1 MYLFILESIGTSE
14 LLLIG
19 IVALI
24 FLGPRKMPEMARK
37 IGKLMSEFRNTTNE
51 FKETWQREANFEEE
65 KKAFDLKALEAE
77 TDARVESIPNAEATE
92 IPAAPAIKAIDPAD
106 FKQIPQKQIPQ
117 IKSDNAEKSA
127 AAADITNDKKN
138 WL

>member
-1 MYLFILESIGTSE
+1 
-14 LLLIG
+14 
-19 IVALI
+19 
-24 FLGPRKMPEMARK
+24 MARK

-77 TDARVESIPNAEATE
+77 PVARVESIPIGETSE
-92 IPAAPAIKAIDPAD
+92 LPAAPAIKAIDPAN
-106 FKQIPQKQIPQ
+106 FKQNPQ
-117 IKSDNAEKSA
+117 IKSDNAEKTV
-127 AAADITNDKKN
+127 AADITNDKKN

>member
-77 TDARVESIPNAEATE
+77 PVERVQSIPISEAAE
-92 IPAAPAIKAIDPAD
+92 IPAAPAIKAIDPAN
-106 FKQIPQKQIPQ
+106 FQQIPQVE
-117 IKSDNAEKSA
+117 SDNAEKTA
-127 AAADITNDKKN
+127 AAAAITNDKKN